1 MAMEIGKILSEI
13 FIVMVLLYIAF
24 RDYQDFIVSNNSL
37 LLLFMGE
44 ICYVFFCEQELYSLL
59 KSMGI
64 SIVIF
69 GSIYYLS
76 KNGMGAGDVKLAVVL
91 SVWLG
96 YPQVWMAFCLSF
108 ILGGIVAV
116 LCLVRYKVNFVAE
129 KCEQEEIKH
138 KIPFAPMM
146 VISAIAVHFCY
157 MEIISIWH
165 GFIA

>member
-1 MAMEIGKILSEI
+1 MAMEMGKMLSEVC
-13 FIVMVLLYIAF
+13 IVITLLYIAF
-24 RDYQDFIVSNNSL
+24 RDYQDFIVSNDSL
-37 LLLFMGE
+37 LLLFVWEM
-44 ICYVFFCEQELYSLL
+44 CYVLFYGKELYLLL
-59 KSMGI
+59 KPMGI

-96 YPQVWMAFCLSF
+96 YPQVWTAFCLSF

-116 LCLVRYKVNFVAE
+116 LCLVRYKLNFVAE

-165 GFIA
+165 NFIA